1 MHVGQYAYV
10 LSLPMC
16 DSGLLTTILID
27 RRDSTRAGV
36 VPRVVSVSPRTAL
49 YAPDLVDEMTFF
61 SSLAF
66 QTPPSRR
73 LSRLKTRAF
82 PWRRVFRPLL
92 AKAGLVDAEI
102 IA

>member
-1 MHVGQYAYV
+1 MSQRSAQEHTGPTYTHSNTNEYAT
-10 LSLPMC
+10 
-16 DSGLLTTILID
+16 LLTNPI
-27 RRDSTRAGV
+27 
-36 VPRVVSVSPRTAL
+36 TAL

>member
-1 MHVGQYAYV
+1 MRGKKSA
-10 LSLPMC
+10 
-16 DSGLLTTILID
+16 
-27 RRDSTRAGV
+27 
-36 VPRVVSVSPRTAL
+36 TAL